1 MPTYQYKAVDATGK
15 EQSSTIDAGSEKE
28 AGKKIREKGLFPMQG
43 TIREQKT
50 KGRGKKKGFQAHVD
64 QSSYGAGSIIRVQS
78 AQHDVPGQ
86 RGLHGNTRGLD
97 VPDFP
102 NHDLVRILPQKGP

>member
-50 KGRGKKKGFQAHVD
+50 KGHQYAPERCLKDRRPVLRTPTRL
-64 QSSYGAGSIIRVQS
+64 SS
-78 AQHDVPGQ
+78 AQRVASTSHSLIFTSLKLQYMP
-86 RGLHGNTRGLD
+86 
-97 VPDFP
+97 
-102 NHDLVRILPQKGP
+102 